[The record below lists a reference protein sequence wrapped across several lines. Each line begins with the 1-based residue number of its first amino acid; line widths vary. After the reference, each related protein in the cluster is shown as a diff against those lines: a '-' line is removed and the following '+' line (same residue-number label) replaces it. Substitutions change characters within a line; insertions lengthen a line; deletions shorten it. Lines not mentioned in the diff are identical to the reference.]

1 MDIAVVVRSAV
12 TGTSALH
19 GAATGAKLAA
29 FALVLAAV
37 VVSTNLFVVVA
48 IALALLATVF
58 ALRLPARY
66 MLPLAAYP
74 AVFAAVFAFASA
86 PDAFA
91 GSLIIAKAVT
101 SALAAVTL
109 MFTTPYPQVFAALQ
123 RVTPG
128 LVGDTL
134 LMTYR
139 AIFILADKLG
149 DLTRAVRLRAGLSKG
164 HPVRAAQAT
173 TRALGGLLL
182 YSLDLSQREYD
193 VLVLRGYTGRLRVA
207 VRPSRSPAADRTIVL
222 GALALLGVA
231 VTWRVYDVRF
241 ISYSWIPL
249 AVSLVGLGIALV
261 VRRRNR

>member
-1 MDIAVVVRSAV
+1 MDIAVIDRSAV
-12 TGTSALH
+12 SGHSVLH
-19 GAATGAKLAA
+19 GAAPAAKLVA
-29 FALVLAAV
+29 FSLVLAAV
-37 VVSTNLFVVVA
+37 VVSTNLFVVLAVA
-48 IALALLATVF
+48 VALLAVIA
-58 ALRLPARY
+58 ALRLPARA

-86 PDAFA
+86 PDALA
-91 GSLIIAKAVT
+91 AALIIAKAVT
-101 SALAAVTL
+101 AALAAVTL

-149 DLTRAVRLRAGLSKG
+149 DLTRAVRLRAGLSG
-164 HPVRAAQAT
+164 THPIRSAKAT

-207 VRPSRSPAADRTIVL
+207 VRPSRSPAADVVMV
-222 GALALLGVA
+222 AASLAVLGVA
-231 VTWRVYDVRF
+231 TLWRVAYVTVID
-241 ISYSWIPL
+241 YSWIPL
-249 AVSLVGLGIALV
+249 AVALLGLGGALAFG
-261 VRRRNR
+261 RRTR

>member
-1 MDIAVVVRSAV
+1 MDIAVVDRSAV
-12 TGTSALH
+12 SGHSALH
-19 GAATGAKLAA
+19 GAATGVKLAA

-37 VVSTNLFVVVA
+37 VVSTNLFVILTIA
-48 IALALLATVF
+48 IILLAAVA
-58 ALRLPARY
+58 ALRLPARS

-86 PDAFA
+86 PDALA
-91 GSLIIAKAVT
+91 ASLIIAKAVT
-101 SALAAVTL
+101 AALASVIL

-139 AIFILADKLG
+139 AVFILADKLG
-149 DLTRAVRLRAGLSKG
+149 DLTRAVRLRAGLSAG
-164 HPVRAAQAT
+164 HPVRAARAT

-182 YSLDLSQREYD
+182 YSLDLAQREYD

-207 VRPSRSPAADRTIVL
+207 VRPSRSPAADVAIIVCASAL
-222 GALALLGVA
+222 LIIATLWRIYWIRLIDYSWMLPALALLGLGVA
-231 VTWRVYDVRF
+231 
-241 ISYSWIPL
+241 L
-249 AVSLVGLGIALV
+249 AS
-261 VRRRNR
+261 RRRT

>member
-1 MDIAVVVRSAV
+1 MDIAVVDRSAV
-12 TGTSALH
+12 SGDSALH
-19 GAATGAKLAA
+19 GAATGAKLVA
-29 FALVLAAV
+29 FSLVLAAV
-37 VVSTNLFVVVA
+37 VVSTNLLVVLAIA
-48 IALALLATVF
+48 IALLAAVA
-58 ALRLPARY
+58 ALRLPARH

-86 PDAFA
+86 PDALA
-91 GSLIIAKAVT
+91 AALIVAKAVT
-101 SALAAVTL
+101 AALAAVTL

-139 AIFILADKLG
+139 AIFILADKFG

-164 HPVRAAQAT
+164 HPVRAARAT

-182 YSLDLSQREYD
+182 YSLDLAQREYD

-207 VRPSRSPAADRTIVL
+207 VRPSRSPAADSATLIVS
-222 GALALLGVA
+222 LALLGVA
-231 VTWRVYDVRF
+231 TLWRVYWIRF
-241 ISYSWIPL
+241 IDYSWIPL
-249 AVSLVGLGIALV
+249 AVALLGLGVALV
-261 VRRRNR
+261 FRRRSR

>member
-1 MDIAVVVRSAV
+1 MDIGVVDRSAV
-12 TGTSALH
+12 TGTSVLH

-29 FALVLAAV
+29 FSLLLAAV
-37 VVSTNLFVVVA
+37 VVSTNLFVVLA
-48 IALALLATVF
+48 IAIVLLAAVF
-58 ALRLPARY
+58 ALRLPARS

-74 AVFAAVFAFASA
+74 AIFAAVFAFASA

-91 GSLIIAKAVT
+91 GALIIAKAVT

-207 VRPSRSPAADRTIVL
+207 VRPSRSPAADVAIVL
-222 GALALLGVA
+222 AAAALLGVA
-231 VTWRVYDVRF
+231 SAWRIYGVTFVN
-241 ISYSWIPL
+241 YSWMPL
-249 AVSLVGLGIALV
+249 AAALLGLCAVLVT
-261 VRRRNR
+261 RWRTR

>member
-1 MDIAVVVRSAV
+1 MDIAVVDRSAV
-12 TGTSALH
+12 SGHSALH

-29 FALVLAAV
+29 FSLVLAAV
-37 VVSTNLFVVVA
+37 VVSTNLFVVLT
-48 IALALLATVF
+48 ITIILLAAVA
-58 ALRLPARY
+58 ALRLPARS

-86 PDAFA
+86 PDALA
-91 GSLIIAKAVT
+91 ASLIIAKAVT
-101 SALAAVTL
+101 AALASVVL

-139 AIFILADKLG
+139 AVFILADKFG
-149 DLTRAVRLRAGLSKG
+149 DLTRAVRLRAGLSAG
-164 HPVRAAQAT
+164 HPVRAARAT

-182 YSLDLSQREYD
+182 YSLDLAQREYD

-207 VRPSRSPAADRTIVL
+207 VRPSRSPATDIAILVCASALLIVATL
-222 GALALLGVA
+222 WRIYWIHLIDYSWMLPALALLGLGVA
-231 VTWRVYDVRF
+231 
-241 ISYSWIPL
+241 
-249 AVSLVGLGIALV
+249 IAS
-261 VRRRNR
+261 RRRT